1 MHKLPISIIKQI
13 EGILSLLE
21 VLEMIG
27 DVDLHPMQLE
37 VVQAMITDMK
47 TILNESEAE

>member
-1 MHKLPISIIKQI
+1 LHQLPASIIKQI

-27 DVDLHPMQLE
+27 DIDMHPMQLE
-37 VVQAMITDMK
+37 VIQCMIADMK
-47 TILNESEAE
+47 TILNESEAQ